1 MKLIFDHTFGKVEH
15 QDLVICH
22 PLAEVMEEEE
32 NEAIE
37 AGWLASDVPFKGKEM
52 FYQSRST
59 RINLDCY
66 KQRFKSHKLNG
77 KQLKVKEIE
86 ANEMVKLIGLP
97 KIYHAFMKRKKFT
110 IDYNPFNHYHGRDSF
125 LIFYT
130 ETPDKIIAF
139 TKLKKYHYQEDVGGF
154 GGYTQQLGDDDD
166 DDNFN
171 RDNIFWAGYE
181 SVIHCNLN
189 PISQLTLDIE
199 LQWAKEHKAAYFYMG
214 SGYEVS
220 SMYKSK
226 WTGFQWWTGT
236 KWSKSK
242 KLYQKLCRSDS
253 RVQSLQDV
261 SKIPS
266 LLPHIS

>member
-1 MKLIFDHTFGKVEH
+1 MKLIFDHTFGKQEH
-15 QDLVICH
+15 QDLIVCN

-37 AGWLASDVPFKGKEM
+37 SGWLALDVPIKGTEV

-59 RINLDCY
+59 RIDLE
-66 KQRFKSHKLNG
+66 KFKPRFSSHKLNG
-77 KQLKVKEIE
+77 KDLKVKEIE
-86 ANEMVKLIGLP
+86 ANEMVKLVGLP
-97 KIYHAFMKRKKFT
+97 KIYRRYMKRKEFT
-110 IDYNPFNHYHGRDSF
+110 KDYNPFQYFHGRDSF

-139 TKLKKYHYQEDVGGF
+139 TKLKKYHYQEDAMNQF
-154 GGYTQQLGDDDD
+154 GGYTRQIGDPTDDTD
-166 DDNFN
+166 YW
-171 RDNIFWAGYE
+171 WAGYE
-181 SVIHCNLN
+181 SVIHCNTE

-199 LQWAKEHKAAYFYMG
+199 LQWAKEHRAAYFYMG
-214 SGYEVS
+214 SGYEMS
-220 SMYKSK
+220 SQYKSK
-226 WTGFQWWTGT
+226 WNGFQWWTGT

-253 RVQSLQDV
+253 RIQSLPDV